1 MKPKANEKNSTQTT
15 EKKKVSKTWEAA
27 LKSKGTGWCTYPK
40 FVKLT
45 QELKENEMLVVSS

>member
-1 MKPKANEKNSTQTT
+1 MESKGNMKNSVQAT

-27 LKSKGTGWCTYPK
+27 LKSKGSVWVTYPK

-45 QELKENEMLVVSS
+45 KECLGE